1 MGRYLD
7 VNAVFISGEMEP
19 ELSAEILSLIGGSN
33 RGFSLRLI
41 TDTRWV
47 EKGAAL
53 MAMHK
58 HIQLITGGDV

>member
-1 MGRYLD
+1 
-7 VNAVFISGEMEP
+7 MEP